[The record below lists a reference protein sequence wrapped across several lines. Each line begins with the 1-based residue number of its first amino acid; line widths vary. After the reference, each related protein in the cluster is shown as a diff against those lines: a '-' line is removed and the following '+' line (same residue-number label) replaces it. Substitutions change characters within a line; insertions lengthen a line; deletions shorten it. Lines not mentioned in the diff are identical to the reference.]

1 MYHDGNDEDNDDDD
15 EDVVEEDDV
24 QFNKYFLLIVSRGGS
39 LFLSP
44 RPTGGYPL
52 RLIFLDLH
60 KQLVR
65 KMTTFGPSLSLSLS
79 FSLSLS

>member
-1 MYHDGNDEDNDDDD
+1 MYHDDNDEDNDDDD

-24 QFNKYFLLIVSRGGS
+24 QFNKYVLLIVSRGGS

-52 RLIFLDLH
+52 RLNFFKIYI
-60 KQLVR
+60 
-65 KMTTFGPSLSLSLS
+65 SSY
-79 FSLSLS
+79 